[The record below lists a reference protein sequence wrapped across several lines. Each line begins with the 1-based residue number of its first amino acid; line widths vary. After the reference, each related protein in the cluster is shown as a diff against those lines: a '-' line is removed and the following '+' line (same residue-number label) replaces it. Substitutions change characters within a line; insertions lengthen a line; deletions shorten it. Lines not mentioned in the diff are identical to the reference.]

1 MKITMKRFAALV
13 AILGVT
19 ALVFGL
25 GTGQAD
31 AVAAD
36 NTYMTNSFDVE
47 ITANENFSFDITENI
62 QVDFAEAHHGIYRY
76 VPLNDS
82 EISNIEVPGYNFD
95 AYKDSGNMVIN
106 IGSGDKYLIGVND
119 YYKVVSMDSKRLTMI
134 HTFNIH
140 DTLNK
145 PSKVKVSAISVPIV
159 DLPTE
164 LIALRFKTGSNN
176 TVEMYLNNGWQ
187 LSFRIH
193 NASTKVEPSLKFDVQ
208 FIGMP
213 VSILNLEC
221 RWK

>member
-95 AYKDSGNMVIN
+95 AYKDSGNMVIK

-119 YYKVVSMDSKRLTMI
+119 YTISYRLTAYADQDSTMDLLYINMI
-134 HTFNIH
+134 
-140 DTLNK
+140 
-145 PSKVKVSAISVPIV
+145 
-159 DLPTE
+159 PT
-164 LIALRFKTGSNN
+164 
-176 TVEMYLNNGWQ
+176 GWQ
-187 LSFRIH
+187 TGISEAR
-193 NASTKVEPSLKFDVQ
+193 ASITLPKITDMSSL
-208 FIGMP
+208 
-213 VSILNLEC
+213 
-221 RWK
+221 